1 MEPRSQKGGQVI
13 FEELA
18 EVNEVIFFTKGSINI
33 GFEIN
38 RDIKYVLRIDKD
50 ILIGAYN
57 VVYNKRSRFNYK
69 TCQNCEGYSIRRIYW
84 KNFMC

>member
-1 MEPRSQKGGQVI
+1 MFELLESLEPRSQKGGQVI

-18 EVNEVIFFTKGSINI
+18 EVNEVIFFTKGSIDI

-38 RDIKYVLRIDKD
+38 RKISYVLRIDKD

-69 TCQNCEGYSIRRIYW
+69 TFKNCEGYSIRR
-84 KNFMC
+84 